1 MAESAGVAL
10 SKRGASQQGAINSHP
25 PLFRVK
31 PDVLISYNVIPYQKI
46 QTVDSLSFLEWN
58 FTSYI
63 ILGKIFQNRNLNKEC
78 LKWMR

>member
-46 QTVDSLSFLEWN
+46 QTVDSLSFLE
-58 FTSYI
+58 SE
-63 ILGKIFQNRNLNKEC
+63 ILLRILFWGKFFRTEI
-78 LKWMR
+78 

>member
-46 QTVDSLSFLEWN
+46 QTVDSLSFLE
-58 FTSYI
+58 
-63 ILGKIFQNRNLNKEC
+63 
-78 LKWMR
+78 